1 MQIPTQAWKAA
12 AGVDGQRPMQA
23 ERLPPGHAGVGPGP
37 GGVGFG
43 PGVSGGLAFLA
54 SITKKSSAQAPA
66 SGDGIWLS

>member
-12 AGVDGQRPMQA
+12 AGVDGQRPMHA
-23 ERLPPGHAGVGPGP
+23 ARLPPGQAGVGPG
-37 GGVGFG
+37 GVGDG

-54 SITKKSSAQAPA
+54 SITKKSSAQWPA

>member
-1 MQIPTQAWKAA
+1 VQTPTHAWKAA

-23 ERLPPGHAGVGPGP
+23 ERLPPGHGDGVGP
-37 GGVGFG
+37 GGVG
-43 PGVSGGLAFLA
+43 PGAGLSGGLAFLA